1 MEEKQ
6 PIRILHISDFHL
18 NGNYV
23 DDAKTLLQN
32 ILDAIEKANQQID
45 LVVFSGDMID
55 KGGKDFSGGITEAL
69 NTFKTEVID
78 EICNTLKLSA
88 DRFVFTPGN
97 HDVNTQKADNL
108 TDEGIER
115 NYMTDESKV
124 STFIKDPNLFR
135 SRYFQRIEDVKEFEK
150 NYYEGIMKDDYTYDL
165 LASNFKYLIKDIKIG
180 ITSLNSSWRYNDES
194 KRKNSIVLGSDQ
206 ITDSHPKIKDCQL
219 KLAVTHYDYNELP
232 EFEREN
238 IKKMIAQNYDILF
251 VGHTHSSDVEFI
263 STSSGASFLHMKT
276 AGSLIANKHISSIGY
291 QNAFHILSYFSDH
304 IDVVL
309 FEQKNGQF
317 FEQNKSFGNLGD
329 GSGIYREQIPT
340 KEKSIEIAENKELEK
355 KLKELELFFEKI
367 APFTTI
373 KGQINK
379 ITDSFFKQDFV
390 FCDRINEIITTLTDK
405 TSKDIHFLALS
416 GMGKTRIVMEAFKN
430 EDNIYYSPT
439 ANCVEQLRILIENKK
454 DCTVIVDD
462 CDNNQRREIKK
473 VIRTYGNNNRL
484 ITINNDLSR
493 DEELVDGDVLL
504 KFEYDQ
510 ASDIITK
517 LIEKERTL
525 TVDEVE
531 IIKEYAGN
539 IPYMAIL
546 LIDAYVNNKTL
557 KIDNGDSLLSALL
570 RGKNGKNEKQE
581 KALSSIALFNPLG
594 YSESVSD
601 EYNYVKSNSDI
612 HHITE
617 NQKNVDIIFQ
627 ETIKLFLERR
637 KLIEYRGN
645 CIRVRPKPLA
655 EWLTDY
661 WLTEYGDSIPQIW
674 DELHDR
680 NDSMSKRLISAFC
693 TRIKDMSEYSHAK
706 ELFDKMHDICNGSFH
721 DERIAFSDEG
731 SQLFLSMGMVSPVA
745 VSRNLLDL
753 LEHKSD
759 DFEWVKNNI
768 TEETRRN
775 LVRAFESMCIYA
787 ESFPNSA
794 KALMILA
801 AAENETYSNNST
813 GIFSQLFQCFLSGT
827 RATLLTRI
835 KVLENAKDKSEFFPI
850 IIKAIDAAFKSRDFM
865 RVESTGKIP
874 KSTEPIDYYPQFSE
888 ISEYWD
894 KCAELLLFIS
904 KQTPEHDE
912 TIKKVVNQHVSD
924 IYSWNKGDILD
935 LLLNYFGDKCS
946 YEWHEIRK
954 TLNYYIKHW
963 SGNDETNKQKALKW
977 YNRFSPKSYLIRV
990 KDAIDNRYV
999 EGRKDFNQ
1007 FYNDMYELV
1016 DPFANE
1022 FVEKKIYQTAEM
1034 SLILKDWGFQSHWLI
1049 QRIIK
1054 VIENRYE
1061 IIKDIFDSITSFVKK
1076 ETTTFESPFITQF
1089 CFDIIRDE
1097 DEKKTTILKG
1107 FQKELYDNDYCRLS
1121 ASIEGIIDDQQ
1132 HSLLPKIIEDVKSD
1146 KYDNYCINN
1155 YLHRYRWQNIDN
1167 VLSITDSLI
1176 KGGIDKEEIVFPY
1189 FTTYLMFNELKDI
1202 DLSKL
1207 ERIEEILLS
1216 YSFMGQ
1222 SYNTANQV
1230 VELMKSILETHNRPS
1245 FALNVHNRI
1254 VEVLSTREII
1264 IDNPFDS
1271 IYDTLLPKYQN
1282 AILDKLC
1289 DDIASEDRRMLYY
1302 WKIHYSLGSGFGYGA
1317 GPLFRCDIDHLKKA
1331 CLKHPKTLP
1340 SRMAQMCPI
1349 EEPGKDP
1356 TETFFWWLCN
1366 NFGIQERMLSEFAC
1380 NIGTFSFVGGPN
1392 NSLADFISQKEK
1404 ILIPYTK
1411 HPNKT
1416 VQDWAKKQIESIRKE
1431 VKLERDN
1438 EEYRKMILDS

>member
-1 MEEKQ
+1 MAEIQ

-18 NGNYV
+18 NGKYV

-32 ILDAIEKANQQID
+32 MLDAIENANLQID
-45 LVVFSGDMID
+45 LVIFSGDMID

-69 NTFKTEVID
+69 NTFKTEIID
-78 EICNTLKLSA
+78 EICSKLKLTIE
-88 DRFVFTPGN
+88 RFVFTPGN
-97 HDVNTQKADNL
+97 HDVNTKKANEL
-108 TDEGIER
+108 TDIGIETT
-115 NYMTDESKV
+115 YMTEESKV
-124 STFIKDPNLFR
+124 STFIKNPDLFR
-135 SRYFQRIEDVKEFEK
+135 SQYFQRIEDVKEFEK
-150 NYYEGIMKDDYTYDL
+150 GCYESIMKDDYNYDL

-180 ITSLNSSWRYNDES
+180 VTSLNSSWRYNDES
-194 KRKNSIVLGSDQ
+194 KRKNLIVLGCDQ

-219 KLAVTHYDYNELP
+219 KLAVTHYDYTELP
-232 EFEREN
+232 EFEQETVKN
-238 IKKMIAQNYDILF
+238 MIAQNYDVLF
-251 VGHTHSSDVEFI
+251 VGHTHSSSVEFI
-263 STSSGASFLHMKT
+263 NTSSGASLLHMKT
-276 AGSLIANKHISSIGY
+276 AGSLIGNKYISSIEY
-291 QNAFHILSYFSDH
+291 QNAFHILSYYPDH

-340 KEKSIEIAENKELEK
+340 KEKSIEIAVNKEQEDK
-355 KLKELELFFEKI
+355 FKQNELFFEKI
-367 APFTTI
+367 APFITI
-373 KGQINK
+373 KEQISK
-379 ITDSFFKQDFV
+379 VTDNFFKQDFV
-390 FCDRINEIITTLTDK
+390 SCDKIDEIISTLIDK
-405 TSKDIHFLALS
+405 NSRDVHFLALS

-430 EDNIYYSPT
+430 EENVYYSPS
-439 ANCVEQLRILIENKK
+439 ANCTDQLRTLVEKK
-454 DCTVIVDD
+454 KECTVIVDD
-462 CDNNQRREIKK
+462 CDNNQRRELKK

-484 ITINNDLSR
+484 ITINNDLSH
-493 DEELVDGDVLL
+493 DEELVDGDALL

-581 KALSSIALFNPLG
+581 KALRSIALFNPLG

-661 WLTEYGDSIPQIW
+661 WLTEYGDSIPKIW
-674 DELHDR
+674 DELHSR

-693 TRIKDMSEYSHAK
+693 TRIKDMSDYSHAK
-706 ELFDKMHDICNGSFH
+706 ELFDKMHDLCNGSFH
-721 DERIAFSDEG
+721 NERIAFSVEG

-745 VSRNLLDL
+745 VSRNLLSL
-753 LEHKSD
+753 LEYKSS
-759 DFEWVKNNI
+759 DFEWIKNNI
-768 TEETRRN
+768 TDETRRN
-775 LVRAFESMCIYA
+775 LVRAFESMCA
-787 ESFPNSA
+787 HEESFLYSA

-801 AAENETYSNNST
+801 TAENEKYANNST
-813 GIFSQLFQCFLSGT
+813 GQFAQLFQCFLSGT
-827 RATLLTRI
+827 FAPLQIRI
-835 KVLENAKDKSEFFPI
+835 KILEDNINKNEYTPI
-850 IIKAIDAAFKSRDFM
+850 IIHAIDTAYKTRDFH
-865 RVESTGKIP
+865 RLITSNRQLLSDNPDNYSP
-874 KSTEPIDYYPQFSE
+874 KLSDIV
-888 ISEYWD
+888 EYWN
-894 KCAELLLFIS
+894 KCANLLLSIS
-904 KQTPEHDE
+904 RRTKEYDDSIRE
-912 TIKKVVNQHVSD
+912 LVARHVSD
-924 IYSWNKGDILD
+924 LYSWNCGTILD
-935 LLLNYFGDKCS
+935 TLLAYFGDKCN
-946 YEWHEIRK
+946 YEWPEIRK
-954 TLNYYIKHW
+954 ALNYYIKHW
-963 SGNDETNKQKALKW
+963 SENDETNKQKALKW

-1007 FYNDMYELV
+1007 FYYDMYELM
-1016 DPFANE
+1016 DPFAKE
-1022 FVEKKIYQTAEM
+1022 FVEKKIYQTDEM
-1034 SLILKDWGFQSHWLI
+1034 SLILKDWEFQSHWLI
-1049 QRIIK
+1049 QRIIN
-1054 VIENRYE
+1054 VLENRYE
-1061 IIKDIFDSITSFVKK
+1061 LIKDILNSITSIVKK
-1076 ETTTFESPFITQF
+1076 EATTFESPFITQF

-1097 DEKKTTILKG
+1097 DEKKTIVLKG
-1107 FQKELYDNDYCRLS
+1107 FQKELYDNNYCRLS
-1121 ASIEGIIDDQQ
+1121 SSIEGIIDNQQ
-1132 HSLLPKIIEDVKSD
+1132 HILLENIIKSVRSG

-1167 VLSITDSLI
+1167 VLSITDALI
-1176 KGGIDKEEIVFPY
+1176 KGGIDKEEVVFPY
-1189 FTTYLMFNELKDI
+1189 FTNYLLFNDLKDI
-1202 DLSKL
+1202 DHSKL
-1207 ERIEEILLS
+1207 ERIEDVLLS
-1216 YSFMGQ
+1216 YSFKGR
-1222 SYNTANQV
+1222 SYNTAHQV
-1230 VELMKSILETHNRPS
+1230 VELIKYILKTHNRPI
-1245 FALNVHNRI
+1245 FALNVHNKI
-1254 VEVLSTREII
+1254 VEVLSSREIV

-1271 IYDTLLPKYQN
+1271 MYDVLLPRYQG

-1289 DDIASEDRRMLYY
+1289 DDIAAEDNRLLYY
-1302 WKIHYSLGSGFGYGA
+1302 WKIHHSLGSGFGYGV
-1317 GPLFRCDIDHLKKA
+1317 GPLFKCDLDLLKKA
-1331 CLKHPKTLP
+1331 CLIHPETLP
-1340 SRMAQMCPI
+1340 SRLAQICPV
-1349 EEPGKDP
+1349 EEPEKDP
-1356 TETFFWWLCN
+1356 TETFFWWLCD
-1366 NFGIQERMLSEFAC
+1366 NFGVQERMLSEFGC

-1431 VKLERDN
+1431 VKFERDN